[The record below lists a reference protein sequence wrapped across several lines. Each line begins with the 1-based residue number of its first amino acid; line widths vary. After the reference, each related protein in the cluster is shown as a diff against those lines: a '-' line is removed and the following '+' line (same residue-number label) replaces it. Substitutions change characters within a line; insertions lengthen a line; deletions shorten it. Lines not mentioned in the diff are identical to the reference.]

1 MKPPNWCKNA
11 IATNRGWVDPK
22 TGEVLVSVKG
32 LKVESIKEESKPML
46 VEPVIEKIEESKPML
61 VEPVIEK
68 IESKTEILTEDKP
81 KRKRRKN
88 NETMDK

>member
-46 VEPVIEKIEESKPML
+46 VEPVIEKIE
-61 VEPVIEK
+61 
-68 IESKTEILTEDKP
+68 SKTEILTEDKP